1 MTAEKTLAQWLVTTR
16 FEDLPPQAVEQ
27 MKLLVK
33 TIIGTTVAGATAE
46 GCAEVIDQ
54 VRDWS
59 GKPEATILIHG
70 GHKVPAH
77 NAVLANSIMARAL
90 DICDGMA
97 PGIHIGTSVVPV
109 ALAMA
114 ETTGGCSGEEFITA
128 LALGCELTA
137 RISAIAEYD
146 GFDPTGTGTVF
157 GATAVAGRL
166 LGLDATQ
173 MHHALALAFNRAA
186 GSFQSNIDG
195 SLAVRFIQG
204 FVSQNGVSCAQL
216 AKRGI
221 TGPDNYIT
229 GLYGYYHLFCKDKRD
244 DATLVDDLGSRWN
257 MYQMGF
263 KSAPSCGC
271 TIAPTDLILQL
282 VRQHPVDASNVE
294 QIDITVGPPIYNL
307 TGHDFVVG
315 DNPTVNAQFN
325 IQYCVANGLLRKAAK
340 LEHFDP
346 AQVTDP
352 AVLALTKR
360 IKVHCDNSRITETTL
375 VITTRDGQVYRAET
389 SGPSGFPPFPLS
401 EEQHRERFEDNMGY
415 GGKPLPA
422 ESVDALLTLVAE
434 LEKVDD
440 VRSLVPLL
448 VAN

>member
-1 MTAEKTLAQWLVTTR
+1 
-16 FEDLPPQAVEQ
+16 
-27 MKLLVK
+27 
-33 TIIGTTVAGATAE
+33 
-46 GCAEVIDQ
+46 
-54 VRDWS
+54 
-59 GKPEATILIHG
+59 
-70 GHKVPAH
+70 
-77 NAVLANSIMARAL
+77 
-90 DICDGMA
+90 
-97 PGIHIGTSVVPV
+97 
-109 ALAMA
+109 
-114 ETTGGCSGEEFITA
+114 
-128 LALGCELTA
+128 
-137 RISAIAEYD
+137 
-146 GFDPTGTGTVF
+146 
-157 GATAVAGRL
+157 
-166 LGLDATQ
+166 TQ

-389 SGPSGFPPFPLS
+389 SGPSGFPPF
-401 EEQHRERFEDNMGY
+401 
-415 GGKPLPA
+415 
-422 ESVDALLTLVAE
+422 
-434 LEKVDD
+434 
-440 VRSLVPLL
+440 
-448 VAN
+448 